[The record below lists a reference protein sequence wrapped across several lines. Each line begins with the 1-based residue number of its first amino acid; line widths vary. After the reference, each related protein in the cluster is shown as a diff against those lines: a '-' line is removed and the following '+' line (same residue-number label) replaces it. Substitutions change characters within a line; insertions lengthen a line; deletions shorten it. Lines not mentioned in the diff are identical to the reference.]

1 MCTWLQHGLYCFSN
15 YPQPRL
21 SYRVNISLKNKYRAI
36 AGRKHFKYEV
46 RPQIRNT
53 VFLGIL
59 YGLIDT
65 LPMVCF
71 SRHFLRPSNTTL
83 IVSYLLVFNIPPVG
97 YEIWF
102 TLRVCDWRMVRS
114 VYGCVHMLG
123 VRSDL
128 CVCVCNFYAFTL
140 FDVVSL
146 SLSPF
151 LLSILNCSAGTSFAC
166 AINRMNNYLLLAIMM

>member
-1 MCTWLQHGLYCFSN
+1 MAVVCLNCIQVISPQLSPPLSFSLFASSFPSFLVPVTCNSSQPCPVNAYTTEEYDVMRIVSGVVSMIGFILNVYMAATWFVLFFN
-15 YPQPRL
+15 YPQHRL

-83 IVSYLLVFNIPPVG
+83 IMSYLLVFNIPPVG
-97 YEIWF
+97 YEI
-102 TLRVCDWRMVRS
+102 
-114 VYGCVHMLG
+114 
-123 VRSDL
+123 
-128 CVCVCNFYAFTL
+128 
-140 FDVVSL
+140 
-146 SLSPF
+146 
-151 LLSILNCSAGTSFAC
+151 
-166 AINRMNNYLLLAIMM
+166 